1 LDVAIGSIFYI
12 QLGQATL
19 DKLLTKLGISHIEQL
34 NLFNDALC
42 GTSIQLQQALDQINP
57 QMREQV
63 NHGLNQA
70 ARASF
75 SSVMLVGAI
84 IAFIGAT
91 VSFWLLKPVR
101 RTIE

>member
-1 LDVAIGSIFYI
+1 MDAAIGSIFYI

-19 DKLLTKLGISHIEQL
+19 DKLLTPLGISHIEQL
-34 NLFNDALC
+34 NLFNDALH

-63 NHGLNQA
+63 NHGLIQA

-84 IAFIGAT
+84 IALIGAE
-91 VSFWLLKPVR
+91 VSLWLLKPSKFGR
-101 RTIE
+101 